1 MEYKNV
7 IVNGREADLLLYGE
21 VVENSQGNDE
31 FVSSKTVVKELLGLE
46 RDCDSVRV
54 RINSQGGEVYA
65 GIAIFNA
72 LRSCKCG
79 ITIYTDGIAASI
91 AGVIAMCGRKHY
103 MSRYSRLMIHS
114 VSGGVYGNRRDLEK
128 MIDEIV
134 SLEETIGEI
143 ISKRM
148 GISPEEV
155 KSRFFDG
162 DNHWFTAEQAVE
174 LGLADGIYDAPGF
187 GSGSGEMPSSIYM
200 NVLNNRLAFVKPQ
213 NNNDMELEKIKKI
226 PKFSNVASE
235 DEAIAGIEAMAAE
248 NEALLK
254 EKEQLLSEKAALEAK
269 VQEAEDAKDEE
280 TLDAAVKD
288 GKIDASSKESYRN
301 LLKADRANTEKVLN
315 SLKPGRKVKDDLG
328 GVQDPDEGAWE
339 KRQKEIRNSLKRKG

>member
-7 IVNGREADLLLYGE
+7 IVNGREADILLYGE

-72 LRSCKCG
+72 LRSCKCD

-162 DNHWFTAEQAVE
+162 DDHWFTAEQAVE